1 MIEMLLMVCFSFSAV
16 FLRSEQTFSDADV
29 LSILNEN
36 GSSWLGLADLILED
50 FECGILCIRMKVL
63 GFTEECKRS
72 ERDFLSES
80 GNIYE
85 SGKIFPSLNLALKEL
100 YIKDQRKNQSH
111 SNFRPLLA
119 RKSAPYMILSF

>member
-1 MIEMLLMVCFSFSAV
+1 M
-16 FLRSEQTFSDADV
+16 

-72 ERDFLSES
+72 ERDFLNES

-85 SGKIFPSLNLALKEL
+85 SGKIFPSLNLALKEP
-100 YIKDQRKNQSH
+100 YIKDQRKKSI
-111 SNFRPLLA
+111 PLQ
-119 RKSAPYMILSF
+119 LSPPTCTEKRTLHDIVLLTLL